1 MHLVKLASF
10 TLVSYLVQAS
20 AETSLPPNTITL
32 TACKVSS
39 PVSLFP
45 VSSVFWWNKM
55 DKKQLTEKIL
65 NHALGIIYLLTGEEY
80 VVMKKNSLHGTADL
94 LSGQVPIKCGDVSI
108 YFSMEE
114 WDYIEEHQDLYE
126 DVMNENQQFI
136 CATRA
141 PSNVSSD
148 WKEEDLDSASIED
161 GAEDEGNTED
171 AEPPELSAEILTG
184 DVNSN
189 TPSIEKME
197 EPLKEREEEEA
208 DIIDVTDHSV
218 IRGSLEK
225 SQQAL
230 CLEVETLQTPYV
242 SPEFPRED
250 FTNHFI
256 SDAYDM
262 VNLLSNSVPD
272 RQKVFSLGDNFLP
285 ENAASWENVHIV
297 RRKSRKQDLLSKN
310 DYLEYEAINKEQLGE
325 YQNDFSY
332 MSCIALHQ
340 EATTPYICSVC
351 GRSFISDL
359 YLAEHMKKHSV
370 EKLHRCNECGREFEY
385 RSRLIV
391 HQRTH
396 NGDKPHKCEVCG
408 KDFNYRSRLVVH
420 QRKHTGVKPHKCNQ
434 CGKQFDYKSHLL
446 RHQSTHT

>member
-1 MHLVKLASF
+1 
-10 TLVSYLVQAS
+10 
-20 AETSLPPNTITL
+20 
-32 TACKVSS
+32 
-39 PVSLFP
+39 
-45 VSSVFWWNKM
+45 M

-80 VVMKKNSLHGTADL
+80 VVMKKNSPHGTAEQ

-126 DVMNENQQFI
+126 DVMNKNQQSVS
-136 CATRA
+136 ATRA
-141 PSNVSSD
+141 PSNVSAD
-148 WKEEDLDSASIED
+148 LQEEDLDSASIEHA
-161 GAEDEGNTED
+161 AEDEGSTED
-171 AEPPELSAEILTG
+171 AEPPELSAEIVTG
-184 DVNSN
+184 DANSN
-189 TPSIEKME
+189 TPSIEEME
-197 EPLKEREEEEA
+197 EPLKEREEEEEEEE
-208 DIIDVTDHSV
+208 IIDVTDHSV

-230 CLEVETLQTPYV
+230 CLEEETLQTPYV

-250 FTNHFI
+250 FTNHFS

-262 VNLLSNSVPD
+262 VNFLSNSVPD
-272 RQKVFSLGDNFLP
+272 RQKAFYLGDNFLP
-285 ENAASWENVHIV
+285 ENAAWENVHVIK
-297 RRKSRKQDLLSKN
+297 RKSRKQDLLSKN
-310 DYLEYEAINKEQLGE
+310 DYLEYEAMNEEQLGE

-332 MSCIALHQ
+332 KSYIALHQ
-340 EATTPYICSVC
+340 ESSTPYICSEC
-351 GRSFISDL
+351 GRSFISEPS
-359 YLAEHMKKHSV
+359 LAEHMMKHSL
-370 EKLHRCNECGREFEY
+370 EKPHRCNECGREFEY

-396 NGDKPHKCEVCG
+396 NRDKPHKCEVCG

-434 CGKQFDYKSHLL
+434 CGKQFDYKSHLF
-446 RHQSTHT
+446 RHQRTHT